1 MTRVSALDPELG
13 LRLGIAI
20 GEADIVVEYANGRL
34 QLRDTRPG
42 APGPVWADFESVAI
56 ETRREAGRGLLLAKA
71 IGVKKGVLPQVLDA
85 TAGLGRD
92 AYTLAAL
99 GCEVTA
105 VERSTVVA
113 ALLADALERA
123 TGDPAAA
130 RIALHTR
137 DACAVMGQRMFEVIY
152 LDPMFPE
159 RRKSAKVKKEM
170 QYMQALLGDE
180 DGAEL
185 FEPALQCAT
194 RRVVVKRPIHAPPLA
209 ASPNPTHVLKGKSVR
224 FDVYTRR

>member
-1 MTRVSALDPELG
+1 MTRVAASDTALAQ
-13 LRLGIAI
+13 RLGIPC
-20 GEADIVVEYANGRL
+20 GDADLVVEFAAGRL

-42 APGPVWADFESVAI
+42 APGPVWADFESAGI

-71 IGVKKGVLPQVLDA
+71 IGVKKGVLPTVLDA

-99 GCEVTA
+99 GCDVTA
-105 VERSTVVA
+105 VERSAVVA
-113 ALLADALERA
+113 ALLADAIDRSA
-123 TGDPAAA
+123 GDPAAERITLHVGDA
-130 RIALHTR
+130 RDITGTR
-137 DACAVMGQRMFEVIY
+137 KFEVVY

-159 RRKSAKVKKEM
+159 RRKSAQVKKEM

-185 FEPALQCAT
+185 FEPALQCAR
-194 RRVVVKRPIHAPPLA
+194 RRVVVKRPIHAPLLA
-209 ASPNPTHVLKGKSVR
+209 ASPAPSHVLKGKSVR
-224 FDVYTRR
+224 FDVYACG